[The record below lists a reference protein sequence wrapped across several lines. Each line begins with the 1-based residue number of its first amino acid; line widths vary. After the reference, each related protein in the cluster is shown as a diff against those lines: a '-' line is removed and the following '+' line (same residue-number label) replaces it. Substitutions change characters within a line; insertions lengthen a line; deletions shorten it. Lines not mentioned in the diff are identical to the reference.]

1 MNPLYYPSLGLCN
14 KLTEDGFGKT
24 EKCFC
29 PNCFWTWKE
38 CCNNPDHSFF
48 DMCRA
53 WWVWDAYGCPCCG
66 WKIVMKWECDFCKSW
81 IINSDEFDDMEK
93 LFDDTTI
100 IFCPSV
106 MELLDEMP
114 IIIND
119 DKQLYLVKHED
130 LNYSVKY
137 WSKNWGSD
145 FWTFNTLPNALA
157 EMWLWLK
164 EYNYLTK

>member
-1 MNPLYYPSLGLCN
+1 MNPLYYPSLELCN
-14 KLTEDGFGKT
+14 KLTKSGFPET
-24 EKCFC
+24 EK
-29 PNCFWTWKE
+29 NLYSSFWWDFTTK
-38 CCNNPDHSFF
+38 NT
-48 DMCRA
+48 
-53 WWVWDAYGCPCCG
+53 VWMDRN
-66 WKIVMKWECDFCKSW
+66 
-81 IINSDEFDDMEK
+81 IIIYK
-93 LFDDTTI
+93 Y
-100 IFCPSV
+100 PSV

-164 EYNYLTK
+164 ENNYLTK